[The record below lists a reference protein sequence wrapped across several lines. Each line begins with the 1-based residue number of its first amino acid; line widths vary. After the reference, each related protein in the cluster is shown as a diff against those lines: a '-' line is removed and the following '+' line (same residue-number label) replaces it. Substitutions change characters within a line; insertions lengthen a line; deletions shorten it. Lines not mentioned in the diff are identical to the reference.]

1 MKIKPLR
8 GRTSWRRQLRFGDI
22 LADVDGENLVIIGQG
37 IFGIGVDISVAAG
50 GGEADGG
57 ELSRGRGAT
66 EYLIACDP
74 SILIGGE
81 LPADDNGTSGI
92 TGVVFGDYLGG
103 R

>member
-8 GRTSWRRQLRFGDI
+8 RRTNWRRQLRFGDI
-22 LADVDGENLVIIGQG
+22 LVHVDGENLVIIGQG
-37 IFGIGVDISVAAG
+37 IFGVGVDIPLAAG
-50 GGEADGG
+50 GGETDGR
-57 ELSRGRGAT
+57 ELSSGRGRA

-74 SILIGGE
+74 FILIGGE